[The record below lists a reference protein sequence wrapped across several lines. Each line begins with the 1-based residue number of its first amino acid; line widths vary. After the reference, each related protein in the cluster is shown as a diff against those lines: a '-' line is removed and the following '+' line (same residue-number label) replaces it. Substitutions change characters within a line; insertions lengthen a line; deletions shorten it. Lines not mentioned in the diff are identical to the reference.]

1 MRARPADRRS
11 RQHRTPVTTSGRV
24 QTADTIVNVITV
36 SVTKTNRTDA
46 TVVRTATKLQRNI

>member
-36 SVTKTNRTDA
+36 SVTKTIEP